1 MDRNRGTNGEW
12 TRVAVAALVLFVA
25 SLIPA
30 KRHDPPRPAP
40 YGVDKALHAVGHAT
54 FAAALLD
61 ALDTEDRPP
70 GVAATAV
77 VVVVISVGYGLV
89 LEGLQQW
96 VPGRRYEHGD
106 VVASAVGSAAAV
118 VLVRSRRRSRC
129 ADATSET
136 GATRDRERSHGA
148 DDADGCPAAGPTD
161 LF

>member
-1 MDRNRGTNGEW
+1 MDQNRGTNGEW
-12 TRVAVAALVLFVA
+12 TRVAVAALVLFVGA
-25 SLIPA
+25 LVPA

-40 YGVDKALHAVGHAT
+40 YGVDKALHAVGHAA

-61 ALDTEDRPP
+61 ALDTVDRRP

-77 VVVVISVGYGLV
+77 VTVLVSVGYGLL

-96 VPGRRYEHGD
+96 VPGRRYERGD
-106 VVASAVGSAAAV
+106 VVAGVVGSAAAV

-129 ADATSET
+129 ADSTSEA
-136 GATRDRERSHGA
+136 GATHDRERAHGA
-148 DDADGCPAAGPTD
+148 DDTDGRPAPGPTD